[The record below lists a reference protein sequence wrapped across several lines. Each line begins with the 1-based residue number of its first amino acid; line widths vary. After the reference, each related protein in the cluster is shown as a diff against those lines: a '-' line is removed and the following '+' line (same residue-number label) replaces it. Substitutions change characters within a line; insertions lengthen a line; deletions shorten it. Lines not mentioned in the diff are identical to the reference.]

1 MQNLDVQWLSDEKI
15 EKAAWDFLVKNNAE
29 SDLPVDVELMAEEL
43 GLDIVPIPN
52 LQRAIEV
59 EGFCTSDFTRIYVD
73 EGVMTS
79 TPVRYRFT
87 LAHELGHF
95 VLHKEIYESIQ
106 LTSIDEW
113 KNLQRALDEN
123 SYQRV
128 EFQGYIFAGF
138 FLVPEKHL
146 EVQFDKHL
154 PKVNSLVKQAIT
166 LGIPRSN
173 YLENAVDS
181 MAGFLGPIFN
191 VSSEVM
197 VRRINRSSLRLTQ
210 RIE

>member
-1 MQNLDVQWLSDEKI
+1 MQDLNVQWLSNEKI
-15 EKAAWDFLVKNNAE
+15 EKAAWDFLVKNDVE
-29 SDLPVDVELMAEEL
+29 SDLPVDVELMVEEL
-43 GLDIVPIPN
+43 GFDIVPVPN
-52 LQRAIEV
+52 LQRSVEV

-138 FLVPEKHL
+138 LLVPEKHL
-146 EVQFDKHL
+146 ESQFDKHL
-154 PKVNSLVKQAIT
+154 PKVNSLVTQAKT
-166 LGIPRSN
+166 LGIPRVN

-197 VRRINRSSLRLTQ
+197 VRRINRSRLSLSQ
-210 RIE
+210 RIK